1 MPTSHESCFAVSAPG
16 LAQFCAGELRAL
28 GIRPTAVDDAGVTF
42 KADANTLLRANLW
55 LRTASRVLVRLASFH
70 AAAFHELE
78 RHAKR
83 VPWER
88 VVDGTRG
95 VRLRVTCKKS
105 KLIHSGAVAQRIGD
119 AIAAATGSRIVKG
132 VVADEQDDASDGEVA
147 QLIVVRL
154 DHDECTISAD
164 SSGELLHRRGYR
176 QATAKAPLRETLAAA
191 VLMAAGWRGDT
202 PLVDP
207 MCGAGTIPI
216 EGALLAREM
225 APGLTRDFACAHWP
239 GVDAARVE
247 RVRDDARGRARPRAS
262 IEILGSDRDAGAI
275 AAAIANAARAGVAAD
290 IEFEQRPISAFVV
303 PAVPA
308 GLIATNPPYG
318 VRVGDSEALRNLY
331 AQFGKVARVRAAGWT
346 LAMLSA
352 DRRLE
357 AQLQLPLIERART
370 TNGGIPVRILT
381 ADIPDTTPSRV

>member
-1 MPTSHESCFAVSAPG
+1 MMTRPHMPTESFSCFAVTAPG
-16 LAQFCAGELRAL
+16 LAQLCAGEFRAL
-28 GIRPTAVDDAGVTF
+28 GIRPTGVDDAGVAF

-55 LRTASRVLVRLASFH
+55 LRTVSRVLVRLATFH
-70 AAAFHELE
+70 AEAFHELE
-78 RHAKR
+78 RRAKR

-88 VVDGTRG
+88 VIDGTRP

-119 AIAAATGSRIVKG
+119 ALTKATGARIVG
-132 VVADEQDDASDGEVA
+132 GAVADDQDDAPDGEAA

-154 DHDECTISAD
+154 DRDECTISAD

-176 QATAKAPLRETLAAA
+176 QATAKAPMRETLAAA
-191 VLMAAGWRGDT
+191 VLVAAGWRGET

-216 EGALLAREM
+216 EGALIARGI

-247 RVRDDARGRARPRAS
+247 RVRDDARGKVRPRAS
-262 IEILGSDRDAGAI
+262 HEILGSDRDAGAI
-275 AAAIANAARAGVAAD
+275 AAAVANAERAGVAGD

-303 PAVPA
+303 PAGPA
-308 GLIATNPPYG
+308 GLVATNPPYG
-318 VRVGDSEALRNLY
+318 VRVGDSDALRSLY

-346 LAMLSA
+346 IAMLSA

-357 AQLQLPLIERART
+357 AQMHLPLVERART
-370 TNGGIPVRILT
+370 NNGGISVRILT
-381 ADIPDTTPSRV
+381 AELT

>member
-132 VVADEQDDASDGEVA
+132 VVADEQDDASDGEAA

-381 ADIPDTTPSRV
+381 ADIPDTTPSRA

>member
-16 LAQFCAGELRAL
+16 LAQLCAGELRAL

-88 VVDGTRG
+88 VVDGTRS

-119 AIAAATGSRIVKG
+119 AIAKATDARIVKG
-132 VVADEQDDASDGEVA
+132 VVADDQDDASDGEAA

-225 APGLTRDFACAHWP
+225 APGLTRDFACSHWP

-303 PAVPA
+303 PAGPA

-357 AQLQLPLIERART
+357 AQLQLPLIERTRT

-381 ADIPDTTPSRV
+381 ADIPDTAPSRA